1 MKKEKSLNFLNSK
14 WLMIPLF
21 VFGILLFGNVNASA
35 QNSPFA
41 ERIIAMEEIR
51 DSFAPGTAKYDIVQ
65 DAIDYL
71 EILQNLAS
79 ANPNW
84 LDDYRDSVPQNPFTV
99 DKLRKAHPSI
109 LANYTVVQLADFAQ
123 ISADASTNPQLAKKT
138 QWILDA
144 NAY

>member
-21 VFGILLFGNVNASA
+21 VFGIMLFGNVNASA

-51 DSFAPGTAKYDIVQ
+51 DAFAPSSAKYDIVQ

-71 EILQNLAS
+71 EILQNQAS

-84 LDDYRDSVPQNPFTV
+84 LEAYADAAQQNPFTA

-109 LANYTVVQLADFAQ
+109 LANYTVTQLADFAQ
-123 ISADASTNPQLAKKT
+123 ISADASTQPKLAKKT